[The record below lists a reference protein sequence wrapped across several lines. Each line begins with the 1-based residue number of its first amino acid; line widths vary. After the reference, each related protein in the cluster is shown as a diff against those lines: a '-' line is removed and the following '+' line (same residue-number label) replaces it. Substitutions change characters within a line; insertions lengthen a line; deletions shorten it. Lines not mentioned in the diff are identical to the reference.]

1 MEFGGRGVSG
11 TWFRCVSLR
20 RDPLSVV
27 GSELTGGR
35 FNDVG
40 TGALYLAGT
49 PAAAVA
55 EHLRLGSMFGVVS
68 FPPRMLVTVEV
79 VLSNV
84 FDLTAADVR
93 AECGLSAADLAA
105 DWRVVATP
113 ATQALGRSLRAAG
126 VEAVV
131 FASVVE
137 PRVGNLVVFP
147 ENLQSASRLAV
158 VGLGSE

>member
-1 MEFGGRGVSG
+1 MESGARAIKG

-27 GSELTGGR
+27 GSERSGGR

-40 TGALYLAGT
+40 AGALYLAGT
-49 PAAAVA
+49 PSAAVA
-55 EHLRLGSMFGVVS
+55 EHLRLGSLFGVTS

-84 FDLTAADVR
+84 VDLTTTGAHAMH
-93 AECGLSAADLAA
+93 GLKATDLNA
-105 DWRVVATP
+105 DWRGVEDS
-113 ATQALGRSLRAAG
+113 ATQALARCLRADG
-126 VEAVV
+126 VEAVL

-137 PRVGNLVVFP
+137 PRIRNLAVFT
-147 ENLQSASRLAV
+147 ENLRPTSRLAI
-158 VGLGSE
+158 VGLGSD

>member
-1 MEFGGRGVSG
+1 MEFGGRGASG
-11 TWFRCVSLR
+11 TWFRW
-20 RDPLSVV
+20 
-27 GSELTGGR
+27 SERAGGR
-35 FNDVG
+35 FDDVG

-55 EHLRLGSMFGVVS
+55 EHLRLGSLFGVAS

-79 VLSNV
+79 VLWNV
-84 FDLTAADVR
+84 VDLTAADVR
-93 AECGLSAADLAA
+93 ATYGLKAADLSAE
-105 DWRVVATP
+105 WRGVEDSV
-113 ATQALGRSLRAAG
+113 TQALGCSLRAAG

-131 FASVVE
+131 FASGVE
-137 PRVGNLVVFP
+137 PRVGNLAVFP

>member
-40 TGALYLAGT
+40 AGALYLAGT

-79 VLSNV
+79 VLRDV
-84 FDLTAADVR
+84 VDLTAADV
-93 AECGLSAADLAA
+93 LATYRLKATDVNA
-105 DWRVVATP
+105 DWRAVEDS

-131 FASVVE
+131 FASVIE

-158 VGLGSE
+158 VGLGRE